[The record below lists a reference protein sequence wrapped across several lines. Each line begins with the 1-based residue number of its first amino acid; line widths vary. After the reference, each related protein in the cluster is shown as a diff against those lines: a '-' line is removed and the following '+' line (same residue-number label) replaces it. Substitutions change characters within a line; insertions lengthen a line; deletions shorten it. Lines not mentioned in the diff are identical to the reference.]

1 MPVLHDELIKVLD
14 GEKLTPHFQ
23 PIVSLIQKDI
33 IGYEALIR
41 GPSDSPLHSP
51 FNLFNTA
58 ERFNLS
64 TTLEFTC
71 RKLSIQSYA
80 RLNLNKKL
88 FINVS
93 PSVLLQPDFK
103 NGMTLKFLNEFGL
116 DPKSVVIELTENQPT
131 DNYLLMR
138 DAVTHYRNMGFEIA
152 LDDLGAGYSGL
163 RLWSELLPDYV
174 KIDKHFIQG
183 IHEDPIKLNFVR
195 SIQNIANSLNCNI
208 IAEGVETEH
217 EFKTIEGLGITHAQG
232 YYFARPTIIPLEK
245 IDSALLVNSRPDH
258 CQTNPYNAT
267 TASHIARLITPV
279 SSETA
284 ISEVMRLFQ
293 HHNELTIVPL
303 VDNNF
308 ASGIIFRD
316 RFLSKLFSSRYGLE
330 LYGKKPIHLF
340 VSKTPL
346 SIDRNTP
353 LESVSQQLTSTTEHD
368 PAFIVTRNGE
378 YAGIATVL
386 DLLEEITRQQIRNA
400 KHANPLTLLPGSVP
414 INERINQ
421 LLAGKIPFAF
431 AYFDLDNFKPFN
443 DVYGYSAGDNII
455 KAVAETL
462 IGHIPENHGLVGHI
476 GGDDFIV
483 VFTCNDWKERCKA
496 ILAGFEEI
504 VPAYYRDGDVKA
516 GGIHTEN
523 RAGEKCFFP
532 LISLSVGIV
541 EPDSTSLCR
550 SHVDIA
556 DLASGAKKQ
565 AKKIDGNS
573 FFICQRKALKQ
584 TENLPTST
592 YLLNQAD
599 DMTPVFQA

>member
-1 MPVLHDELIKVLD
+1 MPVLHDELIKILD

-23 PIVSLIQKDI
+23 PIVSLVQKDI

-51 FNLFNTA
+51 FNLFSTA

-103 NGMTLKFLNEFGL
+103 NGMTLKFLKEFGL
-116 DPKSVVIELTENQPT
+116 DPRSVVIELTENQPT
-131 DNYLLMR
+131 NDYPVMR
-138 DAVTHYRNMGFEIA
+138 DAVAHYRNMGFEIA

-195 SIQNIANSLNCNI
+195 SIQNIANSLNCKI
-208 IAEGVETEH
+208 IAEGVETQNEL
-217 EFKTIEGLGITHAQG
+217 KTIESLGITHAQG
-232 YYFARPTIIPLEK
+232 YYFARPAVIPLEK
-245 IDSALLVNSRPDH
+245 IDGELLINSRSDRY
-258 CQTNPYNAT
+258 QTNPFNAT
-267 TASHIARLITPV
+267 TASHIAKLISPV
-279 SSETA
+279 ASTTTIA
-284 ISEVMRLFQ
+284 EVMHLFQ
-293 HHNELTIVPL
+293 HNNELTIVPL
-303 VDNNF
+303 VDHNF

-330 LYGKKPIHLF
+330 LYGKKPVHLF
-340 VSKTPL
+340 VSKAPL
-346 SIDRNTP
+346 SIDHDTP
-353 LESVSQQLTSTTEHD
+353 IELVSQQLTSSTEHD
-368 PAFIVTRNGE
+368 PAFIVTQNGE

-386 DLLEEITRQQIRNA
+386 DLLEEITCQQISNA

-414 INERINQ
+414 VNERINQ
-421 LLAGKIPFAF
+421 LLAGNTPFAF
-431 AYFDLDNFKPFN
+431 GYFDLDNFKPFN

-462 IGHIPENHGLVGHI
+462 TGHLSEQHGLVGHI

-483 VFTCNDWKERCKA
+483 VFTCNDWLERCKA
-496 ILAGFEEI
+496 ILARFGEL
-504 VPAYYRDGDVKA
+504 VPVYYKDKDVKA

-523 RAGEKCFFP
+523 RSGEKCFFP
-532 LISLSVGIV
+532 MISLSVGLV
-541 EPDSTSLCR
+541 DPASTSRCQ

-565 AKKIDGNS
+565 AKNIDGNS
-573 FFICQRKALKQ
+573 FFINQRNALKQ
-584 TENLPTST
+584 TEALSAAAHILPQAGNL
-592 YLLNQAD
+592 
-599 DMTPVFQA
+599 TPALPA